1 MEESTAGR
9 ERGCAGGR
17 GAAPASEHQ
26 GDGEQAAWWSQGGAK
41 NKCAVGGE
49 GGQLRTVT
57 AVVEDSSEGVY
68 E

>member
-1 MEESTAGR
+1 MSAARPSVPSPLPQVYHRGSFRFQGR
-9 ERGCAGGR
+9 IRSQVLVA
-17 GAAPASEHQ
+17 
-26 GDGEQAAWWSQGGAK
+26 DGSHK
-41 NKCAVGGE
+41 SLSKVGGE